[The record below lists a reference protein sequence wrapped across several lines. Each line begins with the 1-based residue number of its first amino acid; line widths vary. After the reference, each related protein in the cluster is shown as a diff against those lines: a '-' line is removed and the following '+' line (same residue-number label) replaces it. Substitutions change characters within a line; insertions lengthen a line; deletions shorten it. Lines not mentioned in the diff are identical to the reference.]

1 MRAAELDALTCHEDT
16 GTSYLNLGDIS
27 DGYVNDDLPNLK
39 SLDSKMAKYCIHDGD
54 VLLSKTGV
62 PFKVAVAEVPEGRRI
77 LANGNLYVISV
88 DKDKVDPHY
97 LAAYLASPTG
107 KELLARITVG
117 TTIPSIPIKSL
128 SALQVPMTDMKHQKE
143 IGTAYL
149 SKIDEI
155 KVLKLRLQQA
165 RQEITDLFE
174 G

>member
-1 MRAAELDALTCHEDT
+1 M
-16 GTSYLNLGDIS
+16 
-27 DGYVNDDLPNLK
+27 
-39 SLDSKMAKYCIHDGD
+39 
-54 VLLSKTGV
+54 LLSKTGV

-97 LAAYLASPTG
+97 IAAYLASPTG

-128 SALQVPMTDMKHQKE
+128 STLQVPMADMKHQKE